1 MNWMPLIYEN
11 CTRMDEYQYRTE
23 ADRQSKSMKADFD
36 HYNGGGY
43 ELRLRGH
50 IDDLTNKIKTLQNN
64 NWIDN
69 RTRALIT
76 EFAVD
81 NAQVKLFNIE
91 DNYFIN
97 EMAEVER
104 MMKEIGGVEK
114 ESGFRP
120 GPVINPTE
128 AAANVVLPK
137 PTETCQCCCAS
148 HCFFQHFPGASS
160 ARTVLTTRSN
170 PSYPDILHLDHDV
183 LDDSLLDDSCLPAYD
198 SQDPLHA
205 ILTTLE
211 TKFDL
216 E

>member
-1 MNWMPLIYEN
+1 MEKYVDSCTGNLVTPYPNEDTRSYCMNWMPLIYEN

-23 ADRQSKSMKADFD
+23 ADRQSKSMKADFG
-36 HYNGGGY
+36 HYTGGGY

-114 ESGFRP
+114 EAGFRP
-120 GPVINPTE
+120 RPVVNPMSAAPNVVLPNPTE
-128 AAANVVLPK
+128 AC
-137 PTETCQCCCAS
+137 ECCCAS
-148 HCFFQHFPGASS
+148 HCFF
-160 ARTVLTTRSN
+160 
-170 PSYPDILHLDHDV
+170 
-183 LDDSLLDDSCLPAYD
+183 
-198 SQDPLHA
+198 
-205 ILTTLE
+205 
-211 TKFDL
+211 
-216 E
+216 